1 MLGVFSHLPP
11 STASDKDCSRCKS
24 RRIQCDRSLPKCR
37 KCISRNYDCPGYGP
51 VFKWVQGV
59 ASRGKLSGQ
68 ALPVPRK
75 NENEEEERRECRT
88 PHHYQL
94 QNAELTGSEI
104 YIQPES
110 PAEALLSHL
119 LAHFDQHVATRLAW
133 VDGPD
138 NPWRNLVIQLTH
150 SSPVVLN
157 SVLAMASED
166 LILRY
171 EAGHRLRRLQAASL
185 DYKSKTLSLLG
196 QQLDM
201 LPRNGSGSPGHTHQV
216 RCILAA
222 ILLLYNVELLTAED
236 ARWRVHIQ
244 GARAVI
250 QWMSQAVARRNVE
263 DQVDV
268 FLLYEYYYSSVFM
281 GLTTFDPSEETS
293 KTIQTHDTL
302 TVFSDFVQVMQTVTR
317 AEREKHAGNP
327 DAILPTLEDMMEE
340 IDAAKSRTLLLS
352 QRIQFRSADAQRD
365 FDHLS
370 SMYYHACLIYS
381 HRVLGDSS
389 AEEPCILLSRDA
401 VLDHVSCLTHSAS
414 FAQDLVW
421 PLFIAG
427 TECRGCPAK
436 QATVERAMLAVMQIS
451 GRLDRDRVL
460 AFLKTYW
467 ETKLSPDVTW
477 IQFARSRASDCRFLI
492 I

>member
-11 STASDKDCSRCKS
+11 STSSDKDCSKCRS
-24 RRIQCDRSLPKCR
+24 RRIQCDRKLPQCR
-37 KCISRNYDCPGYGP
+37 KCISRNLDCPGYGP

-68 ALPVPRK
+68 AIPVPKK
-75 NENEEEERRECRT
+75 NEKNKNEEEQ
-88 PHHYQL
+88 HSQL
-94 QNAELTGSEI
+94 RIAEPPGSEI
-104 YIQPES
+104 DFQLES
-110 PAEALLSHL
+110 PAETLLSHL

-138 NPWRNLVIQLTH
+138 NPWRNIVMQLTH
-150 SSPVVLN
+150 SSPVVLY

-171 EAGHRLRRLQAASL
+171 ETGHRLRRLQAASL

-201 LPRNGSGSPGHTHQV
+201 LPRNALALPGHTHQV

-236 ARWRVHIQ
+236 ARWRVHIH

-250 QWMSQAVARRNVE
+250 QWMSQAIARRNVD
-263 DQVDV
+263 DQADV

-281 GLTTFDPSEETS
+281 SLTTFDPSEDIT

-327 DAILPTLEDMMEE
+327 SAIMPALEDIRKE
-340 IDAAKSRTLLLS
+340 IDAARSRTLLLS
-352 QRIQFRSADAQRD
+352 HRIQFRSAEARRD

-370 SMYYHACLIYS
+370 SMYYHACMIYS
-381 HRVLGDSS
+381 YRALGDGPVG
-389 AEEPCILLSRDA
+389 EPFIVISRDA
-401 VLDHVSCLTHSAS
+401 VLDHVSCLTDSTS

-436 QATVERAMLAVMQIS
+436 QAMVERAMLIVMRIS

-460 AFLKTYW
+460 AFLKAYW
-467 ETKLSPDVTW
+467 KTELSPNVTW
-477 IQFARSRASDCRFLI
+477 IQFARSRAADCSFLI